1 MSRAN
6 HKMDVRAIMLGAL
19 AQHGMRTFGVA
30 LSIVLSIALEVLPP
44 LVLGRAVDELTQRRT
59 VSVALAAGYFVLLA
73 GSGLASAFREAMIV
87 ATGEGI
93 THVLRTAMMAKLRR
107 LPASYFTDHEA
118 GSISSLHVNDVDA
131 IEEMFSS
138 GLVSLITDLGTVV
151 SILAVV
157 FTKSLGLGLLLL
169 LVLPAL
175 AAYTIH
181 VQRRMLV
188 AHTENRRAT
197 AEVSGILPETMHNI
211 RTLHVYQAEPF
222 AEARYDRAVQK
233 SFRALE
239 RTNFYDAVYSPVVI
253 TTSAVVIGIMM
264 GLSGQS
270 GVFRDLF
277 GMSVGTAVALIS
289 YVNSVF
295 TPLASIGMEIQT
307 VQAAAAGW
315 KRVQAYLDEEERPE
329 VTPREPALA
338 SGGNAI
344 EVHDVSFSY
353 GEGHPVLQ
361 HLDLT
366 VGQGEFVTL
375 AGRTGVG
382 KSTLFKLL
390 LGLYKPDGGS
400 VRVAGVRPQELAE
413 EARRKTICCVE
424 QRLTALPGSIR
435 DQVTMGNTSYG
446 DDAVWRALDT
456 VGLRDAVVVL
466 PERLDTRYRDELFSQ
481 GQKQLIMIARAI
493 VSDPQI
499 LLLDEV
505 TAGLDSATERVVT
518 EALRKASASR
528 TVLSISHR
536 LSEVIAGRIVS
547 LT

>member
-1 MSRAN
+1 MLRSLAR
-6 HKMDVRAIMLGAL
+6 HKVRTL
-19 AQHGMRTFGVA
+19 AMA
-30 LSIVLSIALEVLPP
+30 LSVVLSIALEVLPP
-44 LVLGRAVDELTQRRT
+44 LVLGRAVDELTQRRA
-59 VSVALAAGYFVLLA
+59 VSFALAAGYFVLLA

-93 THVLRTAMMAKLRR
+93 THALRTAMMAKLRR
-107 LPASYFTDHEA
+107 LSASYFTDHEA

-197 AEVSGILPETMHNI
+197 AEASGILPETMHNI

-239 RTNFYDAVYSPVVI
+239 RTNFYDAVYSPVII
-253 TTSAVVIGIMM
+253 TTSAVVIGVMM

-353 GEGHPVLQ
+353 DEGRPILEHF
-361 HLDLT
+361 DLT

-375 AGRTGVG
+375 TGRTGAG

-390 LGLYKPDGGS
+390 LGLYEPDGGS
-400 VRVAGVRPQELAE
+400 VLVAGVRPQELRE
-413 EARRKTICCVE
+413 EVRRKTICCVE
-424 QRLTALPGSIR
+424 QRLVAVPGSIR
-435 DQVTMGNTSYG
+435 DQVTLGDAAYS
-446 DDAVWRALDT
+446 DDAVWKALDT
-456 VGLRDAVVVL
+456 VVLRDTVATL
-466 PERLDTRYRDELFSQ
+466 PERLDTPYRDELFSQ
-481 GQKQLIMIARAI
+481 GQKQLVMIARAI

-505 TAGLDSATERVVT
+505 TAGLDSVTEQVVT
-518 EALRKASASR
+518 EALRNASVNR